1 MNSKIGQ
8 LENQPDLTHEL
19 RELFKNITM
28 SKEKGRENT
37 QSETKN
43 VLTNTKSMQSNKK
56 LREKIHI
63 ELDLFQRT
71 TVFSNNPSM
80 WI

>member
-19 RELFKNITM
+19 RELFKNITT

>member
-19 RELFKNITM
+19 RELFKNIIT

-37 QSETKN
+37 QNDTKN

-71 TVFSNNPSM
+71 TVFSNKPSM

>member
-1 MNSKIGQ
+1 MNSKIDQ

-19 RELFKNITM
+19 RGLFKNIM
-28 SKEKGRENT
+28 RKEKGRETT
-37 QSETKN
+37 QNEAENK
-43 VLTNTKSMQSNKK
+43 LTNTKSIQSNKM

-63 ELDLFQRT
+63 ELDLVQRT
-71 TVFSNNPSM
+71 TVFSNEPSM

>member
-8 LENQPDLTHEL
+8 LENQPDLTHGL
-19 RELFKNITM
+19 RELFKNIIT
-28 SKEKGRENT
+28 SKEKGRETT
-37 QSETKN
+37 QNETKN
-43 VLTNTKSMQSNKK
+43 VLTSINSMQSNKK
-56 LREKIHI
+56 LRQKIHI

-71 TVFSNNPSM
+71 TVFSNKPSM

>member
-19 RELFKNITM
+19 RELFKNITT

-56 LREKIHI
+56 LREKVHI

>member
-1 MNSKIGQ
+1 MDSKIGQ
-8 LENQPDLTHEL
+8 LENQTNLTHEL
-19 RELFKNITM
+19 RELFKNIIT
-28 SKEKGRENT
+28 SKEKVRETT
-37 QSETKN
+37 QNETKN
-43 VLTNTKSMQSNKK
+43 VLTNVKSMQSNKM

-71 TVFSNNPSM
+71 TVFSNRPSM

>member
-1 MNSKIGQ
+1 MNSKIDQ

-19 RELFKNITM
+19 RGLFKNIIG
-28 SKEKGRENT
+28 KEKGRETT
-37 QSETKN
+37 QNEAKN
-43 VLTNTKSMQSNKK
+43 KLTNTKSIQSNKM

-63 ELDLFQRT
+63 ELDLLQRT
-71 TVFSNNPSM
+71 KVFSNEPFM

>member
-1 MNSKIGQ
+1 MNSKIDQ

-19 RELFKNITM
+19 RELFKNIIG
-28 SKEKGRENT
+28 KERGRETT
-37 QSETKN
+37 QNEAKN
-43 VLTNTKSMQSNKK
+43 KLTNSKSIQSNKM

-63 ELDLFQRT
+63 ELDLLQRT
-71 TVFSNNPSM
+71 KVFSNEPSM

>member
-1 MNSKIGQ
+1 MNLKIGQ
-8 LENQPDLTHEL
+8 FENQPDLTHEV
-19 RELFKNITM
+19 RELFKNIIR

-37 QSETKN
+37 QNETKN
-43 VLTNTKSMQSNKK
+43 VLTNTKAMQSNKK

>member
-1 MNSKIGQ
+1 MNSKIDQ

-19 RELFKNITM
+19 RELFKNIIG
-28 SKEKGRENT
+28 KERGRETT
-37 QSETKN
+37 QNEAKN
-43 VLTNTKSMQSNKK
+43 KLTNTKSIQSNKM

-63 ELDLFQRT
+63 ELDLLQRT
-71 TVFSNNPSM
+71 KVFSNEPFM

>member
-1 MNSKIGQ
+1 MNSKIDQ

-19 RELFKNITM
+19 KVLLKNIIG
-28 SKEKGRENT
+28 KENGRETT
-37 QSETKN
+37 QNETKN
-43 VLTNTKSMQSNKK
+43 KLTKTKSIQSNKM

-63 ELDLFQRT
+63 ELDPLQRT
-71 TVFSNNPSM
+71 TVFSNKPSM

>member
-19 RELFKNITM
+19 RDLFKNITT

-37 QSETKN
+37 QNETKN

-71 TVFSNNPSM
+71 TVFSNKPSM

>member
-1 MNSKIGQ
+1 MNSKIDQ

-19 RELFKNITM
+19 RGLFKNIM
-28 SKEKGRENT
+28 RKEKGRETT
-37 QSETKN
+37 QNEAKN
-43 VLTNTKSMQSNKK
+43 KLTNTKSIQSNKM

-63 ELDLFQRT
+63 ELDPLQRT
-71 TVFSNNPSM
+71 TVFSNEPSM

>member
-1 MNSKIGQ
+1 MNSKIDQ

-19 RELFKNITM
+19 SELFKNIIG
-28 SKEKGRENT
+28 KEKGRETT
-37 QSETKN
+37 QNEAKN
-43 VLTNTKSMQSNKK
+43 KLTNTKSIQSNKM

-63 ELDLFQRT
+63 ELDPLQRT
-71 TVFSNNPSM
+71 TVFSNKPSM

>member
-1 MNSKIGQ
+1 MNSKIDQ

-19 RELFKNITM
+19 KELFKNIIG
-28 SKEKGRENT
+28 KEKGRETMQN
-37 QSETKN
+37 EAKN
-43 VLTNTKSMQSNKK
+43 KLTNTKSIQSNKM

-63 ELDLFQRT
+63 ELDPLQRT
-71 TVFSNNPSM
+71 TVFSNEPSM